1 MNYLN
6 NEIDSTIFD
15 HKQIL
20 QQDQLSLL
28 IMVWKIQ
35 DNLDL
40 KFGTYHLILQTL
52 ETAKNL
58 QGKLSAQLLKIVIVG
73 YVLIT
78 CIM

>member
-15 HKQIL
+15 HKQTL

-40 KFGTYHLILQTL
+40 KFVTYHLILETL
-52 ETAKNL
+52 ETAKYL
-58 QGKLSAQLLKIVIVG
+58 RGKLSVRLLKTVLVG
-73 YVLIT
+73 K
-78 CIM
+78 MS